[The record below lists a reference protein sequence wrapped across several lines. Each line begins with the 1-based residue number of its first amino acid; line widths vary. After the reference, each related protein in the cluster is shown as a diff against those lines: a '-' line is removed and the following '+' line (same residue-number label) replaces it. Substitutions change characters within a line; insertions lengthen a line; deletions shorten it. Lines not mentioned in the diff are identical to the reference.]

1 MHKNKIDRRKIR
13 TRRQLR
19 DALLALILEK
29 GYDSITIEEITDRA
43 DVGRTT
49 FYLHYKD
56 KEELLLECINGAI
69 DEMVEEIISIPLSAW
84 RLAPSEDSEILS
96 PDNPILKIFVYV
108 ADNADLYR
116 SIMRVTGSGE
126 TQNRVREIIAHAV
139 SEFLLDR
146 AKQKAIILNP
156 TVPLEVF
163 SNYFAGSL
171 MSLVTWWL
179 EVDMPYKPE
188 KMTSMFQKMF
198 FPGAGDV
205 LGFIFV

>member
-1 MHKNKIDRRKIR
+1 MKENKIDRRVIR

-19 DALLALILEK
+19 EALLSLILEK
-29 GYDSITIEEITDRA
+29 GYDGVTIEEITDRA

-69 DEMVEEIISIPLSAW
+69 DELVDEITSIPLSAW
-84 RLAPSEDSEILS
+84 QLAPEEDQVKLS
-96 PDNPILKIFVYV
+96 RDNPILQIFYYV
-108 ADNADLYR
+108 AENADLYR
-116 SIMRVTGSGE
+116 IIMHGTGSGQ
-126 TQNRVREIIAHAV
+126 TQNRVRNIIANAV
-139 SEFLLDR
+139 SEFLKDR
-146 AKQKAIILNP
+146 AEQQAIILNP

-171 MSLVTWWL
+171 MSLVAWWL
-179 EVDMPYKPE
+179 DMDMPYKPE
-188 KMTSMFQKMF
+188 EMTRMFQKMF